1 MGHTINGPLAVLLP
15 ETKARLLLNRLC
27 ILPCL
32 LHICIFISHFFCS
45 DMSIVREYVLLHFV
59 NPICWPASQTLVV
72 FLHPRDQL
80 FEFSGFPRA
89 HRVGG
94 RKQAWRRRPEVVG
107 NVVMVLSA
115 VGDAP
120 KA

>member
-1 MGHTINGPLAVLLP
+1 ML
-15 ETKARLLLNRLC
+15 
-27 ILPCL
+27 
-32 LHICIFISHFFCS
+32 
-45 DMSIVREYVLLHFV
+45 IVGEYVLLHFV
-59 NPICWPASQTLVV
+59 NPICWLASQTLVV
-72 FLHPRDQL
+72 FRYTSDQL

-94 RKQAWRRRPEVVG
+94 RNQAWWRRPEVVG

-115 VGDAP
+115 VGDAA